1 MCRWIGTPRFLLL
14 MPLKFPCGLATQLSS
29 SPPVTLV
36 PVGFLWSRRPPLNLQ
51 PLHPLTLRWM
61 YAGVFCSVRAPL
73 PPLMRNRL
81 RLTRLYT
88 MVRLTFYLRLC
99 TALVMSPRDKLL
111 RRLL

>member
-1 MCRWIGTPRFLLL
+1 MDRDSTLSVVDASEVPLWSSDSTKFL
-14 MPLKFPCGLATQLSS
+14 PTCDLSS
-29 SPPVTLV
+29 R
-36 PVGFLWSRRPPLNLQ
+36 GFLVESPPPLNLQ